1 MSRVAEHYMTEQY
14 EPWIFMEGTDDDDTS
29 YDDDEEHY

>member
-14 EPWIFMEGTDDDDTS
+14 EPWIFMEGTDDEEQ
-29 YDDDEEHY
+29 YEEDEEYY